1 MSRLLKKILFKLY
14 YFVIFV
20 LFIIW
25 EIITANFKVARDVLR
40 PKLQI
45 VPGVIAVPLEL
56 DTDLEIT
63 IIANLISL
71 TPGTLSLDVSE
82 DKKFLFVHTMYA
94 DDIEHQR
101 KVLKHDIEEKVLR
114 LIR

>member
-1 MSRLLKKILFKLY
+1 MHAGTK
-14 YFVIFV
+14 
-20 LFIIW
+20 
-25 EIITANFKVARDVLR
+25 A
-40 PKLQI
+40 
-45 VPGVIAVPLEL
+45 
-56 DTDLEIT
+56 
-63 IIANLISL
+63 
-71 TPGTLSLDVSE
+71 GTLSLDVSE